1 MKKFAVLLLFAAA
14 AVSAFAADTSLKGYL
29 VDVACA
35 KDDAAKPEWGP
46 KHTKNC
52 LLMPKCEASGYGVM
66 TEDRKVIR
74 FDKAG
79 SEEAKKF
86 IVASTK
92 NNDFKVTVTGSV
104 SGDTMTVTKIELQ

>member
-1 MKKFAVLLLFAAA
+1 MKKLAVLLLFAAA
-14 AVSAFAADTSLKGYL
+14 AVSTFATDTSVKGYL
-29 VDVACA
+29 VDLACA
-35 KDDAAKPEWGP
+35 KADAAKPDWGP

-52 LLMPKCEASGYGVM
+52 LLMPNCVASGYGVL

-79 SEEAKKF
+79 NDEAKKF
-86 IVASTK
+86 IDATK
-92 NNDFKVTVTGSV
+92 KDNDFKVTVTGAV

>member
-14 AVSAFAADTSLKGYL
+14 AISTFAADASVKGYL
-29 VDVACA
+29 VDLACA
-35 KDDAAKPEWGP
+35 KEGATKPGWGP
-46 KHTKNC
+46 KHTRNC
-52 LLMPKCEASGYGVM
+52 LQMPNCEASGYGVM

-86 IVASTK
+86 IEATK
-92 NNDFKVTVTGSV
+92 KDNDFKVTVTGAV
-104 SGDTMTVTKIELQ
+104 SGDTMSVSKIELQ